1 MSNFSAGRLTNRLLF
16 KDATKHSEIHRVM
29 FCRDTRRTSLNNREW
44 RKRKGKG
51 PNICIDPGPISV
63 NPAPIFPILPNAVR
77 STIDSTG
84 YISKVVHCC
93 FKCYTYL
100 HTIHGIKLNWKIH
113 GTMYDVYCT
122 LHTAPGP
129 AWTERKTT
137 QRASQHQTENVNK
150 HHHYRFQMTTVICI
164 KILFRNIAN
173 IKL

>member
-113 GTMYDVYCT
+113 GTVRTMYIVRYI
-122 LHTAPGP
+122 
-129 AWTERKTT
+129 
-137 QRASQHQTENVNK
+137 QHLVQHGQNAKQHNARRSIRLRTSISIIIIDFK
-150 HHHYRFQMTTVICI
+150 WQQ
-164 KILFRNIAN
+164 
-173 IKL
+173 